1 MDLDVNFGSWL
12 VLVLTSLISL
22 LALYGAPALIRQT
35 MLRPYWLV
43 RKSEYWRLLTSGF
56 VHANFGHLALNMIS
70 FCFFAFALE
79 RSIGTPSFLALYVLG
94 VLIGNLGTYFLHRNE
109 PDYASLGAS
118 GAVLAVLFA
127 AVVYFPTM
135 RMYIMPLPVPIPAP
149 LFAVLYLAYSYYQ
162 SRQARGS
169 INHDAHIFG
178 ALTGLVF
185 VAVTQPSAYRQ
196 LLALLGH

>member
-1 MDLDVNFGSWL
+1 MDTSLEIGSWL
-12 VLVLTSLISL
+12 ILVLTLMVSL
-22 LALYGAPALIRQT
+22 LALYVAPALIGQT

-79 RSIGTPSFLALYVLG
+79 RRIGTLDFLALYLVGML
-94 VLIGNLGTYFLHRNE
+94 LANLGTYFKHRND
-109 PDYASLGAS
+109 PNYASLGAS

-127 AVVYFPTM
+127 AVVYFP
-135 RMYIMPLPVPIPAP
+135 RMSMYVMLIPVPIPAP
-149 LFAVLYLAYSYYQ
+149 LFAVGYLIYSYYQ
-162 SRQARGS
+162 ARQQRGH

-178 ALTGLVF
+178 AVTGLAF
-185 VAVTQPSAYRQ
+185 VALTDPSAYRQ
-196 LLALLGH
+196 LLAMLGR

>member
-1 MDLDVNFGSWL
+1 MDANFGSWL
-12 VLVLTSLISL
+12 VLLLTSAVSL
-22 LALYGAPALIRQT
+22 VALYVAPALIGQT

-56 VHANFGHLALNMIS
+56 VHASLGHLALNMIS

-79 RSIGTPSFLALYVLG
+79 RAIGTPSFLALYVLG
-94 VLIGNLGTYFLHRNE
+94 VLIGNLGTYFLHHNE
-109 PDYASLGAS
+109 ADYASLGAS

-149 LFAVLYLAYSYYQ
+149 LFAVGYLAYSYYQ
-162 SRQARGS
+162 ARQARGH

-178 ALTGLVF
+178 ALTGLAF
-185 VAVTQPSAYRQ
+185 VAVTAPSAYGQ
-196 LLALLGH
+196 LLRMFGH